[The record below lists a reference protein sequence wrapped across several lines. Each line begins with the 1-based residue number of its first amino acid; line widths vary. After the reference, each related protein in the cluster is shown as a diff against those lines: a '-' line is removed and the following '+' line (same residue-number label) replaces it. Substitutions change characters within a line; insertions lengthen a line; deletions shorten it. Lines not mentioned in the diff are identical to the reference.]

1 MARREAI
8 VTSEHP
14 QSNVWLSLGLAF
26 IGGYADAAG
35 FLLANTFTGH
45 ITGNLVLSA
54 ISVARADWPTFSRR
68 VLAIALFLAGILCSV
83 ILERFVARRRAWS
96 LLPAMMGI
104 EIALILLAYCALT
117 SHLAAQLEVFITCMS
132 LALGLQNGGFHK
144 AGGLSVHTTYLTG
157 MITDLVR
164 TEAEQYTS
172 GAALSRA
179 SAPDPKRS
187 ILCGIWLAF
196 VLGAAIGAAMV
207 FRLEA
212 LAIVGAALLL
222 FATLIREA
230 VTLPRY

>member
-1 MARREAI
+1 M
-8 VTSEHP
+8 TTEHP
-14 QSNVWLSLGLAF
+14 RSNAWLSLGLAF

-45 ITGNLVLSA
+45 VTGNLVLSA
-54 ISVARADWPTFSRR
+54 ISVTRADWPTFSRR
-68 VLAIALFLAGILCSV
+68 VLAIALFLAGILFSV
-83 ILERFVARRRAWS
+83 ILERFVAGRRAWA

-104 EIALILLAYCALT
+104 EIVLISIAYFALT
-117 SHLAAQLEVFITCMS
+117 SHLSVQLEVFMSCMS

-144 AGGLSVHTTYLTG
+144 AGGVSVHTTYLTG

-164 TEAEQYTS
+164 TEAETYTS

-196 VLGAAIGAAMV
+196 VLGAVVGAAMV
-207 FRLEA
+207 FRLAA
-212 LAIVGAALLL
+212 LAIVGAVLLL
-222 FATLIREA
+222 LAMLIREA
-230 VTLPRY
+230 VTLSRH

>member
-1 MARREAI
+1 M
-8 VTSEHP
+8 TSEHLR
-14 QSNVWLSLGLAF
+14 SNAWLSLGLAF

-45 ITGNLVLSA
+45 VTGNLVLSA

-68 VLAIALFLAGILCSV
+68 VLAIALFLAGILFSV
-83 ILERFVARRRAWS
+83 ILERFVASRRAWS
-96 LLPAMMGI
+96 LLPAMMGL
-104 EIALILLAYCALT
+104 EIVLISIAYFALT
-117 SHLAAQLEVFITCMS
+117 SHLALQLEVFITCMS

-144 AGGLSVHTTYLTG
+144 AGGISVHTTYLTG

-164 TEAEQYTS
+164 TEAEKYTS
-172 GAALSRA
+172 GAALSRV

-187 ILCGIWLAF
+187 ILCGLWFAF

-222 FATLIREA
+222 LALLMREA
-230 VTLPRY
+230 VTLSRH

>member
-1 MARREAI
+1 

-14 QSNVWLSLGLAF
+14 RSNAWLALGLAF

-45 ITGNLVLSA
+45 VTGNLVLAA

-68 VLAIALFLAGILCSV
+68 VLAIALFLAGIVCSV

-96 LLPAMMGI
+96 FLPAMMGI
-104 EIALILLAYCALT
+104 EIALILLAYWALT
-117 SHLAAQLEVFITCMS
+117 SHRAGQLEVFISCMS
-132 LALGLQNGGFHK
+132 LALGLQNGGFHT

-157 MITDLVR
+157 MITDVVR
-164 TEAEQYTS
+164 TGAEQYAS

-179 SAPDPKRS
+179 SAPDPKRGM
-187 ILCGIWLAF
+187 LCGIWLAF

-222 FATLIREA
+222 LAALLREA
-230 VTLPRY
+230 VTLPRH